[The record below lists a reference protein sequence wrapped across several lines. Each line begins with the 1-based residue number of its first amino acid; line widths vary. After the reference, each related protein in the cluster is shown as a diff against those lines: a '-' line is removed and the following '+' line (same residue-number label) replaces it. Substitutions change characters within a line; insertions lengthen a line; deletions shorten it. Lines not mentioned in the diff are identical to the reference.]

1 MFEELLEVILRAPM
15 AFFDTTPVGRIMN
28 RFSKDLYTI
37 DEDLV
42 SSLRSYLTTVMPV
55 LSTIIVVTSVTPKF
69 IVGLVPCFF
78 FYAHQQNFFTMTY
91 RELKRLDS
99 VSRSPIYALLSETL
113 DGCLTIRAFGAEETL
128 NKRMASMV
136 NLQQTA
142 YHLTFAAQCWLSV
155 RLEFCG
161 TMIVCVACFV
171 AIMQH
176 DVRGGDEH
184 FAGLAGL
191 SISFALSVTEALART
206 VRMASDM
213 EANMV
218 AVERITQYFKI
229 PSEAPRL
236 TPEDDDLPSNWP
248 AEGRIEFI
256 NSKLRYRPGLPLVLK
271 GLNISIPPQSKVGVV
286 GRTGKILPRL
296 FQYDDIFNTPTH
308 RSHVAFLYTGAGK
321 STLMVALL
329 RICELDSGSIKIDGV
344 DIRSVGLKKLRSKIA
359 VIPQD
364 PVLFSGTVRTNLD
377 PFDEFSDDRLFEV
390 LQHVGLYSPMT
401 KNSSSISLASSHM
414 SGSSSNVAVGG
425 RPQPIKSLSES
436 VAEGGSNYSVGQR
449 QLMVIARAMLTGASI
464 VIMDEVSTLCISTI
478 YYSLYESFHLTFLVY

>member
-1 MFEELLEVILRAPM
+1 
-15 AFFDTTPVGRIMN
+15 
-28 RFSKDLYTI
+28 
-37 DEDLV
+37 
-42 SSLRSYLTTVMPV
+42 
-55 LSTIIVVTSVTPKF
+55 
-69 IVGLVPCFF
+69 
-78 FYAHQQNFFTMTY
+78 
-91 RELKRLDS
+91 
-99 VSRSPIYALLSETL
+99 
-113 DGCLTIRAFGAEETL
+113 
-128 NKRMASMV
+128 MASMV

-176 DVRGGDEH
+176 DVRGGDEQ

-191 SISFALSVTEALART
+191 SISFALSVTQALNWT
-206 VRMASDM
+206 VRMASDV

-218 AVERITQYFKI
+218 AVERITQYFEI

-236 TPEDDDLPSNWP
+236 TLEDEDLPSNWP

-286 GRTGKILPRL
+286 GRTGKSLPILFSMMIYFIL
-296 FQYDDIFNTPTH
+296 SATLQLIFN
-308 RSHVAFLYTGAGK
+308 VIFLYTGAGK
-321 STLMVALL
+321 STLMVVLL

-401 KNSSSISLASSHM
+401 KNISSISLASSHM
-414 SGSSSNVAVGG
+414 SGNSSNAAVGG
-425 RPQPIKSLSES
+425 RTQPIKSLSES
-436 VAEGGSNYSVGQR
+436 
-449 QLMVIARAMLTGASI
+449 
-464 VIMDEVSTLCISTI
+464 
-478 YYSLYESFHLTFLVY
+478 F

>member
-1 MFEELLEVILRAPM
+1 MQSLVLYSTYLSCVLTLLGCSVHSAIFATMVRGLLFNFAGLRASKYMFEELLEVILRAPM

-171 AIMQH
+171 AIIQH

-191 SISFALSVTEALART
+191 SISFALSVTQALNWT
-206 VRMASDM
+206 VRMASDV

-236 TPEDDDLPSNWP
+236 TPEDENLPSNWP

-286 GRTGKILPRL
+286 GRTGKSLPRL
-296 FQYDDIFNTPTH
+296 FNMIYYILLLTLH
-308 RSHVAFLYTGAGK
+308 SS
-321 STLMVALL
+321 STLLSSTQ
-329 RICELDSGSIKIDGV
+329 ELVS
-344 DIRSVGLKKLRSKIA
+344 
-359 VIPQD
+359 
-364 PVLFSGTVRTNLD
+364 
-377 PFDEFSDDRLFEV
+377 
-390 LQHVGLYSPMT
+390 
-401 KNSSSISLASSHM
+401 
-414 SGSSSNVAVGG
+414 
-425 RPQPIKSLSES
+425 QP
-436 VAEGGSNYSVGQR
+436 
-449 QLMVIARAMLTGASI
+449 
-464 VIMDEVSTLCISTI
+464 
-478 YYSLYESFHLTFLVY
+478 